1 MSFGSIL
8 SEFCVYF
15 NNFDVVPRGSGEAV
29 SASTKGHPQ
38 TLPNLS
44 RTHFQAQ
51 KQSGKSDW

>member
-1 MSFGSIL
+1 MSSGSIL

-15 NNFDVVPRGSGEAV
+15 NNFDVVPRDSERAANGSM
-29 SASTKGHPQ
+29 KGHPQ

-44 RTHFQAQ
+44 HAHVQAQ